1 MHNSL
6 QEDRHKACLALIRR
20 VTYETLKEGERMKL
34 AIFSTLIVLAI
45 IGFAAAEALTSLNI

>member
-1 MHNSL
+1 MQML
-6 QEDRHKACLALIRR
+6 R
-20 VTYETLKEGERMKL
+20 VYITETHRTVQTSKEGERMKP

>member
-20 VTYETLKEGERMKL
+20 AAYETLKEGERMKL

>member
-1 MHNSL
+1 M
-6 QEDRHKACLALIRR
+6 ALIRR
-20 VTYETLKEGERMKL
+20 AAYETLKEGERMKL